1 MSTYILCL
9 VLFLIGI
16 YGVLRKRNI
25 IKIIIGMIICEY
37 GINLFF
43 ILLGYRLNGRAPIHS
58 AEEQITNMVDPLV
71 QALILTAIVIALATT
86 ALVVGV
92 AIRIYEKYGT
102 FDITKIRKL
111 KG

>member
-9 VLFLIGI
+9 ILFVIGI
-16 YGVLRKRNI
+16 YGMLRKRNI
-25 IKIIIGMIICEY
+25 IKIIIGMVICEY
-37 GINLFF
+37 AINLLF
-43 ILLGYRLNGRAPIHS
+43 ILFGYRLNGRAPILS
-58 AEEQITNMVDPLV
+58 PEEQITNMVDPLV
-71 QALILTAIVIALATT
+71 QAIVLTAIVIALATT

-92 AIRIYEKYGT
+92 AIRVYEKYGT